1 LDTLDNAGSAVI
13 ANLRTQKVF
22 NENKLN
28 IVIVF
33 GKLLRFPKLQEYVMK
48 NEDSI

>member
-13 ANLRTQKVF
+13 ANLRIQKVF

-33 GKLLRFPKLQEYVMK
+33 WKALEVSKVK
-48 NEDSI
+48 NM